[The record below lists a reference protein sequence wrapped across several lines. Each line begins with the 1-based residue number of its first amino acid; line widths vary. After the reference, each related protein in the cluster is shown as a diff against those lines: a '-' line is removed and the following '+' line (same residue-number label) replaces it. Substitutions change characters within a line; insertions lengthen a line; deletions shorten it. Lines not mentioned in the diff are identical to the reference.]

1 MSKDPLGLKRFIRTV
16 DNFPI
21 DGIAFRDIT
30 SLIETP
36 EAFVKTCDELTKIT
50 RNFGA
55 DIVASIES
63 RGFIFAGTIA
73 RDLNLPFV
81 LARKPGKLPNETYK
95 KTFDLEY
102 GSTSIEIQKNTVIKN
117 NQKIV
122 IVDDLV
128 ATGGTAIACSEIFTE
143 NFNVKSENILIL
155 SIIDLPELG
164 GSRLISEKGY
174 LIETLIDYWYSI
186 VMNKEYGRLM
196 VDIEGISLSDEDKL
210 LIESKHVGGIIF
222 FARNFTSL
230 DQIKDLVDQI
240 KNIKENIIIAVDQEG
255 GKVQRF
261 DKDFTKIPSMQKVS
275 EYAKN
280 INDISFLKEIGWL
293 ISSELVA
300 AGIDINFAPVLDIDK
315 NTSSIIGDR
324 AFSDKADEVLFL
336 ASKFIDGMHEAGM
349 KSTGKHFPGHGGIYA
364 DSHKE
369 IAKDSRTLDELL
381 QSDIKPY
388 KELVKKL

>member
-95 KTFDLEY
+95 KSFDLEY
-102 GSTSIEIQKNTVIKN
+102 GSTSIEIQKNTEIKS

-128 ATGGTAIACSEIFTE
+128 ATGGTAIACAEIFTE
-143 NFNVKSENILIL
+143 NFNVKIENILIL

-164 GSRLISEKGY
+164 GSKLISEKDY
-174 LIETLIDYWYSI
+174 LIETLIDY
-186 VMNKEYGRLM
+186 
-196 VDIEGISLSDEDKL
+196 
-210 LIESKHVGGIIF
+210 
-222 FARNFTSL
+222 
-230 DQIKDLVDQI
+230 
-240 KNIKENIIIAVDQEG
+240 
-255 GKVQRF
+255 
-261 DKDFTKIPSMQKVS
+261 
-275 EYAKN
+275 
-280 INDISFLKEIGWL
+280 
-293 ISSELVA
+293 
-300 AGIDINFAPVLDIDK
+300 
-315 NTSSIIGDR
+315 
-324 AFSDKADEVLFL
+324 
-336 ASKFIDGMHEAGM
+336 
-349 KSTGKHFPGHGGIYA
+349 
-364 DSHKE
+364 
-369 IAKDSRTLDELL
+369 
-381 QSDIKPY
+381 
-388 KELVKKL
+388 